1 LHGIAD
7 QVGRSFINPPIDP
20 FVCVNIRRTWKKKR
34 EEKKKRKK
42 EKETISFRLDVLSSC
57 AVFFEY

>member
-1 LHGIAD
+1 
-7 QVGRSFINPPIDP
+7 VE
-20 FVCVNIRRTWKKKR
+20 KKR

-57 AVFFEY
+57 VIFFEY